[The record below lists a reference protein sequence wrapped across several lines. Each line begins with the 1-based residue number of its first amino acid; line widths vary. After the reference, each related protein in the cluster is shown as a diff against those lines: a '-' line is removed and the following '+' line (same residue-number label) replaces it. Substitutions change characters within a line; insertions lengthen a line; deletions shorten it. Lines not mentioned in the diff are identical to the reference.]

1 MKMPV
6 DGSMIVN
13 IRQIEAFHAVM
24 ETGSVTHAGARLG
37 ISQPAVSKLLKGFAE
52 SCGFKLFLRSNG
64 RLLPTREARLVAAEV
79 ELLVSGT
86 ERVERVAAAVRN
98 REWGQ
103 ITLAAMPALAA
114 RFLPQALSPF
124 LAAQPNLR
132 LTLQSRASPRI
143 AELVIAQQVDVGLS
157 VLPFDHPDLTTEA
170 ILRFDFMCFLPGG
183 HPLAE
188 KESVGVEDLRNE
200 SFISLERD
208 DCSLMTIDR
217 AFQMRGVPKRNR
229 IEVPMS
235 ETACT
240 FVANGIGVSIL
251 PPFIGIDYP
260 ADRVVRR
267 PLNPRTSMD
276 IWVLMS
282 RRRPLSLAAQQLVD
296 FIRTALRPFSQA

>member
-1 MKMPV
+1 M
-6 DGSMIVN
+6 
-13 IRQIEAFHAVM
+13 
-24 ETGSVTHAGARLG
+24 
-37 ISQPAVSKLLKGFAE
+37 
-52 SCGFKLFLRSNG
+52 
-64 RLLPTREARLVAAEV
+64 
-79 ELLVSGT
+79 
-86 ERVERVAAAVRN
+86 
-98 REWGQ
+98 
-103 ITLAAMPALAA
+103 
-114 RFLPQALSPF
+114 
-124 LAAQPNLR
+124 
-132 LTLQSRASPRI
+132 
-143 AELVIAQQVDVGLS
+143 
-157 VLPFDHPDLTTEA
+157 
-170 ILRFDFMCFLPGG
+170 
-183 HPLAE
+183 
-188 KESVGVEDLRNE
+188 EDLRNE

-217 AFQMRGVPKRNR
+217 AFQMRGVQKRNR